1 MLLRRSE
8 RADRIALAPAE
19 AVALPGRRARRVS
32 AKAARMPARV
42 TVIQPRKGGFRGAL
56 AELWLFRWCVP
67 YFGRL
72 YLRKRYRRTHL
83 GFLWV
88 PLKPSFNIASKILVF
103 GGIVGIS
110 AGKTPYPIFFLIA
123 TASWQLFA
131 EIALWGT
138 RSLEVGRMALQKIEL
153 PRLPIIFA
161 AIIPGSVEFLVY
173 VGFAA
178 GALLYYVIRAHAF
191 FLTLGPESV
200 LVLAG
205 LVLIIFQG
213 VGLGMV
219 LAGSPGRDL
228 RFSLQFGLS
237 FMYFVT
243 PVLYPLSKVQPQ
255 YRPLLELNPLMG
267 SIEMVKDGLFASHE
281 LTLAASL
288 VAVAGAVALWAIGLW
303 RLERRRM
310 RVAAAS

>member
-1 MLLRRSE
+1 MPWRRSE
-8 RADRIALAPAE
+8 RADPLALAPADA
-19 AVALPGRRARRVS
+19 AVLPGRLRPATRAGRAPQTVKVIHPRR
-32 AKAARMPARV
+32 
-42 TVIQPRKGGFRGAL
+42 GGFAGAL
-56 AELWLFRWCVP
+56 EELWLFRWCIP

-72 YLRKRYRRTHL
+72 YLRKRYRRTWL

-88 PLKPSFNIASKILVF
+88 PLKPSFNIVSKILVF

-131 EIALWGT
+131 EIALWAT
-138 RSLEVGRMALQKIEL
+138 RSLEVGRIALTKIEL

-161 AIIPGSVEFLVY
+161 AIIPGSIEFFVY

-178 GALLYYVIRAHAF
+178 LGLGYYLVRSHTF
-191 FLTLGPESV
+191 YLDLGPQSV

-205 LVLIIFQG
+205 LALIIVQAL
-213 VGLGMV
+213 GLGLV
-219 LAGSPGRDL
+219 LAGSPGRDV

-243 PVLYPLSKVQPQ
+243 PVLYPLSKVPPK
-255 YRPLLELNPLMG
+255 YRPLAELNPLMG
-267 SIEMVKDGLFASHE
+267 SIEMVKDGLFKSHE

-288 VAVAGAVALWAIGLW
+288 VAVGGALALWAIGLW
-303 RLERRRM
+303 RLERIRVRR
-310 RVAAAS
+310 AAAG